1 MIFRSTDRAASA
13 AEASSV
19 SERTKSSLSLPRA
32 LFTAVC
38 GVAYAPSLSLSS
50 PADPHAA
57 KKVAKHRREINKG
70 QKNNGMRIFIFRWYY
85 KMIVRASLAVK
96 GHSPENLASPVAVS
110 CALSHAILSI
120 KGDRELETRRSHEEN
135 AYFGRMLKA
144 GCGNYGTDR
153 FRSRRHGFPGLS
165 CLAWVRKKTEPPTA
179 FRPEPVRLLSCQL
192 RLALQCGKVL
202 ATGRVKW
209 YF

>member
-19 SERTKSSLSLPRA
+19 SERTKSSLSLARE
-32 LFTAVC
+32 LFTAVG

-57 KKVAKHRREINKG
+57 KKVAKHRRDTNKG

-96 GHSPENLASPVAVS
+96 GHSPENLVFF
-110 CALSHAILSI
+110 C
-120 KGDRELETRRSHEEN
+120 RRV
-135 AYFGRMLKA
+135 FG
-144 GCGNYGTDR
+144 
-153 FRSRRHGFPGLS
+153 F
-165 CLAWVRKKTEPPTA
+165 V
-179 FRPEPVRLLSCQL
+179 
-192 RLALQCGKVL
+192 
-202 ATGRVKW
+202 
-209 YF
+209 